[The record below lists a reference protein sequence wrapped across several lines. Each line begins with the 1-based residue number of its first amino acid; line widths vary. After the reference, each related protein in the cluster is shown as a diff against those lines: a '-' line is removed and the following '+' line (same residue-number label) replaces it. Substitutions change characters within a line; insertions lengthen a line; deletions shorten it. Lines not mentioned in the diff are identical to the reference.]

1 MALKLII
8 IFVLLYFVARA
19 VGNMVQAVL
28 KDPKAPAPPPVEPR
42 PPRSDRTPSWQG
54 PSPHQSHRTGPDV
67 EDAKWVDLD

>member
-19 VGNMVQAVL
+19 VGSMVQAIL
-28 KDPKAPAPPPVEPR
+28 KDPKAPPPVEPR
-42 PPRSDRTPSWQG
+42 RRADREPSWQG
-54 PSPHQSHRTGPDV
+54 PQPSQPPRTGPDI

>member
-28 KDPKAPAPPPVEPR
+28 KDPKAQAPPPVEPR
-42 PPRSDRTPSWQG
+42 PRSDRNPSWQG
-54 PSPHQSHRTGPDV
+54 PSPHSTRPTGSDI